1 MDDQSQRNQSFLPR
15 RVVLIALLAVAL
27 LVGCTVPGRLVA
39 TPTTDAT
46 PGTPAALATT
56 TEPATPVAS
65 ATPTATRTATAAGT
79 PTSTRA
85 ATAATTRRTATTA
98 SPTRGTP
105 TSARATPN
113 ATREPFTAT
122 RDQPCNQTDFDQKP
136 LPEKKATVATIEQG
150 YRCLLL
156 NYVDKH
162 TMDHRVLLNGSWSYL
177 AQAGQG
183 LFTAEDTAAL
193 ALTGDREA
201 DWAVFEERFNALARK
216 YRAVDTS
223 ILARVALDGMARG
236 LNDNHVFYLEPKLWQ
251 RSYAQS
257 TGENV
262 IISPGFDLA
271 VDDATGRFYLYSVY
285 PKTAAAKAGLKAG
298 DIINTVGGRPAR
310 KGEGNQ
316 ALYNLLTG
324 AIGTKAQMQVTRPA
338 TRQTVRAEVVVEQVE
353 VPLIESRTFPG
364 PKGKIG
370 YLKLRNF
377 SNNSGEEFDK
387 ALNDLEQEGIVAL
400 IFDVRQNPGGSVG
413 ALSHILSHFTHQSPI
428 GVTTDADGK
437 REEVELDQSVP
448 LLGLPWVVL
457 ANGSSA
463 SSADITAAVAKAR
476 GGYLIGEKTSG
487 SLGGAYLYELEDGS
501 ALEITAYR
509 VVGPDGEEI
518 NNVGVTP
525 HEVVALTPADLSAE
539 NDPQLQRALDYL
551 ASK

>member
-1 MDDQSQRNQSFLPR
+1 MDDDSRRNSGCLPR

-27 LVGCTVPGRLVA
+27 LAGCTVPGRLVA
-39 TPTTDAT
+39 TST
-46 PGTPAALATT
+46 PGATAGTHAPLASATV
-56 TEPATPVAS
+56 PATPVGS
-65 ATPTATRTATAAGT
+65 PTATAVRATTAVGT

-85 ATAATTRRTATTA
+85 ATAAATRTAAA

-105 TSARATPN
+105 TTARATPN

-122 RDQPCNQTDFDQKP
+122 REQPCNQTDFEQKP

-156 NYVDKH
+156 HYVDKH

-201 DWAVFEERFNALARK
+201 DWAVFEGRFNALARK
-216 YRAVDTS
+216 YRTVDTS
-223 ILARVALDGMARG
+223 ILARVALDGMARS

-271 VDDATGRFYLYSVY
+271 VDEASGRFYLYSVY

-298 DIINTVGGRPAR
+298 DIIDTVGGRPAR

-324 AIGTKAQMQVTRPA
+324 AVGTKAQVQVTRPA
-338 TRQTVRAEVVVEQVE
+338 TKQTMRAEVVVEQVE
-353 VPLIESRTFPG
+353 APLIESRTFPG

-370 YLKLRNF
+370 YIKLRNF
-377 SNNSGEEFDK
+377 SKNAGEEFDK
-387 ALNDLEQEGIVAL
+387 ALAALQQEGIAAL

-437 REEVELDQSVP
+437 REEVELDQNVP

-518 NNVGVTP
+518 NNIGVTP
-525 HEVVALTPADLSAE
+525 HEVVTLTPADLSAE

-551 ASK
+551 ATR